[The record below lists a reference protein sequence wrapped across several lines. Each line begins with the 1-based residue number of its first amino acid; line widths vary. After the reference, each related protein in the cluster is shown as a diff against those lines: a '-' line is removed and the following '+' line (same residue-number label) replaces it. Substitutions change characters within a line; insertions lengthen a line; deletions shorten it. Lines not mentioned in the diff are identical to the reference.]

1 MLSIPASVR
10 SFWKKMY
17 LMPEG
22 QGQIKRDFSLYDGP
36 GKALCARQQ
45 TALPA
50 GCSSTM
56 KVLYYLILY
65 MNEMWIQ
72 FLVLKN
78 HYTDWILS
86 GSHRMSFSTQLF
98 STDWKCVSPSCQVVM
113 EAAPV
118 LRIWKIAMF
127 GNLFEVFSLQEMGKS
142 TTWQILFCVYVCVH
156 AKIFSSRALTGF
168 IALDDWNWF
177 QHEHLFWRHSF
188 IKKEGKKMLY
198 KKCNIVNTELAMH
211 SGNYA
216 QIFATV
222 IKFIGEFRLVTL
234 S

>member
-1 MLSIPASVR
+1 MLSILASVH

-22 QGQIKRDFSLYDGP
+22 QGQIKRDFSLCDGP
-36 GKALCARQQ
+36 SKASCMPRQ

-86 GSHRMSFSTQLF
+86 GSHRISFSTQLF
-98 STDWKCVSPSCQVVM
+98 STDWKCVCLCLLSGGDGSRFR
-113 EAAPV
+113 V
-118 LRIWKIAMF
+118 LRSWKIAMF
-127 GNLFEVFSLQEMGKS
+127 GNLFWSVQPIDGGRKS
-142 TTWQILFCVYVCVH
+142 TISQIPWN
-156 AKIFSSRALTGF
+156 IFF
-168 IALDDWNWF
+168 
-177 QHEHLFWRHSF
+177 
-188 IKKEGKKMLY
+188 
-198 KKCNIVNTELAMH
+198 
-211 SGNYA
+211 
-216 QIFATV
+216 
-222 IKFIGEFRLVTL
+222 
-234 S
+234 